1 MKIFTNL
8 QELPE
13 FKNAVITI
21 GSFDGVHLGHQK
33 ILQQVV
39 SEAKKINGTSVLISF
54 FPHPKQ
60 VIQIQNKTLRLLN
73 TLEEKYTLLKHF
85 GIENVVIIPFNEAF
99 ANIEAQKYIDDFL
112 VKLFNPKQIV
122 VGYDHKFGKNRTGDF
137 NLLKQNENKYGFAVT
152 EISEQ
157 EIKYITISST
167 KIRKALQEGNV
178 EGAAE
183 YLGYPFEFTGKVVEG
198 NKIGRSIGFATANIE
213 INSDLKIIPA
223 NAVYA
228 VKVVHDNC
236 TYNAMLNIGNRPTV
250 NGIGTTI
257 EAHIFDFDKM
267 IYGEQITVIFKSKLR
282 TEIKFNGLVDLQNQ
296 LAKDRQSAME
306 ALSA

>member
-73 TLEEKYTLLKHF
+73 TLEEKYALLKKF

-99 ANIEAQKYIDDFL
+99 SNIDAQKYIDDFL
-112 VKLFNPKQIV
+112 VKLFNPKLIV
-122 VGYDHKFGKNRTGDF
+122 VGYDHRFGKNRTGDF
-137 NLLKQNENKYGFAVT
+137 NLLKQNEKQYGFTVT

-157 EIKYITISST
+157 EIEHITISST
-167 KIRKALQEGNV
+167 KIRKALEEGNIEV
-178 EGAAE
+178 AAE
-183 YLGYPFEFTGKVVEG
+183 YLGYPFEFTGTVVEG
-198 NKIGRSIGFATANIE
+198 NKIGRSIGFATANIA

-250 NGIGTTI
+250 NGSGTTI

-267 IYGEQITVIFKSKLR
+267 IYGEQLTVIFKTKLR

-296 LAKDRQSAME
+296 LAKDRKSAME
-306 ALSA
+306 VLSA